1 MPLETPGTAPARKR
15 DNEAGAIRSRVRNP
29 RLDEA
34 RDAVGGVKGRR
45 FQMGLEKYDAKLAA
59 LAQLV
64 LFALVAAG
72 GDADASPAIAGVS
85 RRRWRS
91 LAKFVLRES
100 TISGRAG

>member
-34 RDAVGGVKGRR
+34 RDAAGGVKGRR
-45 FQMGLEKYDAKLAA
+45 FQMGLEKYDAKLAG

-64 LFALVAAG
+64 LFALVAAA
-72 GDADASPAIAGVS
+72 GDYDAPPTRSVAS
-85 RRRWRS
+85 R
-91 LAKFVLRES
+91 AMPC
-100 TISGRAG
+100 